1 MLGKKQIWIY
11 PPTAQKDLTRNEL
24 SKNYLAYL
32 FLVLAALFWSGNFI
46 VGKFATLF
54 QVPPLTLNVLRWISV
69 WFILIPFTYKEI
81 YNNLPYIKKNWLVIS
96 FMGVITISTF
106 NSVVYFA
113 LNYTQVINAVL
124 MLAAIPAATI
134 VLSSLM
140 KIEKTNIF
148 QIFGLLISVLGILA
162 IITRLNLN
170 ILLSLDFNKG
180 DLFMI
185 GAIIAWGIYSAY
197 LRKRTFEVS
206 LLALVHIICT
216 FGLIFLLPLF
226 ILDITQ
232 GKIIEI
238 SSNLF
243 YILVYVAIFPSIG
256 SYYCWAGAVSIIGA
270 NRAGIFLSL
279 IPLFSTIMAIF
290 FYSEQFQFFHL
301 IGAIL
306 IILGLFLSN
315 KEFKNA

>member
-1 MLGKKQIWIY
+1 MCIF
-11 PPTAQKDLTRNEL
+11 T
-24 SKNYLAYL
+24 S
-32 FLVLAALFWSGNFI
+32 
-46 VGKFATLF
+46 
-54 QVPPLTLNVLRWISV
+54 
-69 WFILIPFTYKEI
+69 FTY
-81 YNNLPYIKKNWLVIS
+81 N
-96 FMGVITISTF
+96 
-106 NSVVYFA
+106 A
-113 LNYTQVINAVL
+113 LNYTQVINASL
-124 MLAAIPAATI
+124 FNTAIPVTI
-134 VLSSLM
+134 ILVCFLL

-148 QIFGLLISVLGILA
+148 QISGLLISVFGILA
-162 IITRLNLN
+162 IITRLDLN
-170 ILLSLDFNKG
+170 ILLTLNFNKG

-185 GAIIAWGIYSAY
+185 GAIIAWGIYSEY
-197 LRKRTFEVS
+197 LKKRTLKIS
-206 LLALVHIICT
+206 LLTLVQIICS

-226 ILDITQ
+226 ILDIAQ

-243 YILVYVAIFPSIG
+243 YILFYVAIFPSIG

-290 FYSEQFQFFHL
+290 FYNEQFQFFHL

-315 KEFKNA
+315 KEIKNA